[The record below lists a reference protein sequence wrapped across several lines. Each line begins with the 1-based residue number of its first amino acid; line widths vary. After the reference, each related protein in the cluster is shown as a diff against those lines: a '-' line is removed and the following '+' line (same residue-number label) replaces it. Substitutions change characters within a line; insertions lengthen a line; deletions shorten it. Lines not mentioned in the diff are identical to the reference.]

1 LNSHRKF
8 EEIQYLGFNTYGT
21 LRRLVL
27 SLLCF
32 GLYWWK
38 NSNEKNG
45 DLFFLLGVIIL
56 VISAIMLFIKHIII
70 TVEADQLILR
80 SYWSGKIV
88 AINLDDITN
97 AQESNYSKYHFNNPV
112 FNLHLKDTIRFYTGG
127 NQAITLTTKNN
138 SVYRINTA
146 KPKELLLAIKLN

>member
-1 LNSHRKF
+1 
-8 EEIQYLGFNTYGT
+8 
-21 LRRLVL
+21 
-27 SLLCF
+27 
-32 GLYWWK
+32 
-38 NSNEKNG
+38 
-45 DLFFLLGVIIL
+45 
-56 VISAIMLFIKHIII
+56 MLFIKHIII